1 MSPLY
6 RLCYSIGKNEH
17 RMKRKILYI
26 VPLVAFAFLTLATTF
41 IPLPNVYA
49 DTPAAATE
57 ADPGANLSP
66 DIKCPS
72 LSFDLAWAFCPVMKA
87 MAFSVASMDNF
98 INKEMTVGSSN
109 DSSNPNQIFC
119 DSQSSG
125 QALKSCTAY
134 HNAWTSVRNIALGL
148 MGISIIIVL
157 IAQALGFEFLDAY
170 TIRKVLPRLLIS
182 AVGITLSWQLMQFFV
197 TLSNDL
203 AYGIRVIIYQPFVDF
218 GDVTLGNGIFGSGTV
233 ASLLAI
239 GALTA
244 LGWIGLLSYLLTA
257 LLAVFIALLVLILR
271 QMLIIVLIIMAPIA
285 IACYVLP
292 NTQKVYKL
300 WWESFSKALLMF
312 VMIAAL
318 IAVGRVFSVVAL
330 TSTTGTIGQLVG
342 FAAYFL
348 PYFLIPAT
356 FKFAGSAMSQIGGF
370 VNDRGKGGFDRLR
383 GYRGNVAKKNMSDL
397 ATGNRLHNESTRF
410 LGYGRF
416 ARGFNRATRNT
427 ANLQNAGYNPRRMRE
442 RMRAA
447 SGTAIVNQANE
458 AAEKNEA
465 FKTLLGND
473 DVMEAALYESI
484 HGGGEATIRSILR
497 ERGFKEDM
505 VSNAVGAFHN
515 AKNSMGTEAFKTAL
529 AVHSFGTSSGWTP
542 RYKKNA
548 ATGNYID
555 ANGNDIAGGE
565 QGDVSLRVLARGG
578 GGAGEARAA
587 IDSVAGNDRLRMISM
602 LGQARQQAE
611 SKGRFDLVGGSFTQD
626 VLNMERF
633 HTGQLGGVTLGP
645 NGEPSGIQ
653 TLTKLTHEGAIDG
666 QARHRIASGHRRSM
680 DALAPEFRKAIEA
693 SLYNS
698 KGQDGWSADEGVAQL
713 AFIANSLD
721 AASNGAP
728 ENARVIKQQVLDQT
742 IDVKNMPSEM
752 VQAIANTPQ
761 KAEWLASQDSV
772 TIGSLM
778 EQMRTDPSFSRYRRE
793 YNRPEDSRLAG
804 TAAELEAQQQ
814 QGKP

>member
-1 MSPLY
+1 
-6 RLCYSIGKNEH
+6 
-17 RMKRKILYI
+17 
-26 VPLVAFAFLTLATTF
+26 
-41 IPLPNVYA
+41 
-49 DTPAAATE
+49 
-57 ADPGANLSP
+57 
-66 DIKCPS
+66 
-72 LSFDLAWAFCPVMKA
+72 
-87 MAFSVASMDNF
+87 MAYSVAAMDNF
-98 INKEMTVGSSN
+98 INKQMTVGSN
-109 DSSNPNQIFC
+109 GDSSDPNQIFC
-119 DSQSSG
+119 DSESTAQD
-125 QALKSCTAY
+125 LKSCTAY

-203 AYGIRVIIYQPFVDF
+203 AYGIRVIIYQPFVGF
-218 GDVTLGNGIFGSGTV
+218 GDATLGNGVFGSGTV

-271 QMLIIVLIIMAPIA
+271 EMLIIVLIIMAPIA

-330 TSTTGTIGQLVG
+330 TSTDSTIGQLVG

-356 FKFAGSAMSQIGGF
+356 FRFSGAAMSQIGGF
-370 VNDRGKGGFDRLR
+370 VSERGKGGFDRLR
-383 GYRGNVAKKNMSDL
+383 GYRGNVAKKNMHEL

-427 ANLQNAGYNPRRMRE
+427 ANVRNAGYNPRRMRE

-447 SGTAIVNQANE
+447 SGAAISGEAAE
-458 AAEKNEA
+458 AAEKNAA
-465 FKTLLGND
+465 FKALLGND
-473 DVMEAALYESI
+473 DVMEAALYESV

-505 VSNAVGAFHN
+505 VMNAVGAYHN
-515 AKNSMGTEAFKTAL
+515 AKNSMDTEAFNTAL
-529 AVHSFGTSSGWTP
+529 AIHSFGTSSGWTP

-565 QGDVSLRVLARGG
+565 AGDVSLRVLARGG

-587 IDSVAGNDRLRMISM
+587 IDHVAGNDRLRMISM

-633 HTGQLGGVTLGP
+633 HTGQLGGATIGP
-645 NGEPSGIQ
+645 NGEPSGIA

-698 KGQDGWSADEGVAQL
+698 KGAANWSADEGIAQL

-728 ENARVIKQQVLDQT
+728 ENARVIKQEVLDRK

-761 KAEWLASQDSV
+761 KAQWLASQESI
-772 TIGSLM
+772 TIGNLM
-778 EQMRTDPSFSRYRRE
+778 EQMRTDPDFSRYRRE
-793 YNRPEDSRLAG
+793 YNRPEDSRLAASAQAENEAAQNRPPG
-804 TAAELEAQQQ
+804 T
-814 QGKP
+814 